1 MTKEDLEE
9 LGIDFLLLTDNHI
22 IKPFDCEDD
31 VLNDFLLN
39 KAKAYKKEFL
49 ATTFIL
55 ENKEKTVAYY
65 SIFNASLFVEED
77 DFASISAFKR
87 FLKNFVTHPKRH
99 LDSFPALK
107 IGRLGISKE
116 FQGMGLGRM
125 IINNIIN
132 SAFELNDSHAC
143 KVVSVDAYK
152 QSIDFYSKQGFIFMT
167 DNDKDGETRQ
177 MYFDVSS
184 L

>member
-1 MTKEDLEE
+1 MTKEELEQND
-9 LGIDFLLLTDNHI
+9 IVWQLLSEDHI
-22 IKPFDCEDD
+22 IKPFDCEDET
-31 VLNDFLLN
+31 LNDFLLN
-39 KAKAYKKEFL
+39 KAKGYKEEFL

-77 DFASISAFKR
+77 NFASKSTFKR

-116 FQGMGLGRM
+116 FKGMGLGRM
-125 IINNIIN
+125 IINTIIN
-132 SAFELNDSHAC
+132 DAYELNNSHAC

-167 DNDKDGETRQ
+167 DNDKDDETRQ